1 MKAQET
7 MEAKLSLTDFE
18 ALVRRAGVVLTQART
33 REIYQAWAQVEPML
47 DRIRATGRDRSA
59 ELALTFD
66 PAAFGT
72 ETP

>member
-1 MKAQET
+1 
-7 MEAKLSLTDFE
+7 MEAKLSRPDFE
-18 ALVRRAGVVLTQART
+18 ALVRRAGVTLTPTQIA
-33 REIYQAWAQVEPML
+33 EVYAGWAHVEPML

-72 ETP
+72 EAP